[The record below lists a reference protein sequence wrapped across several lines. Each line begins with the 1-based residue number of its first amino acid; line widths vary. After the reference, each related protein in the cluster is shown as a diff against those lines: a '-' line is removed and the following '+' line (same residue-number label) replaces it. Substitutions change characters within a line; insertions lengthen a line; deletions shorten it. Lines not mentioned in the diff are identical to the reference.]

1 MRTFSHWSAVLV
13 AVAAFLGAAHVA
25 TASSSNTGC
34 NVPPSNN
41 LTFAL
46 FDGSRSVP
54 DAQFEEA
61 VNTVEQGY
69 AANVVNAKE
78 IPDLMIGTFGST
90 AREAM
95 QGLARLPLQNVR
107 NFERP
112 TCLKNGLAVMNS
124 RLVQDRT
131 RVRSTPGSAILEALY
146 NVGGYLHSSTGN
158 ERLLIYSDM
167 LEQSNWMSFG
177 KNIATPKARSAAIA
191 GLAKSGHRAD
201 LKGVT
206 VCIAGFDAG
215 NSPSHQPL
223 AVKRFWQEYFRQSG
237 ATLAYIG
244 TDFPTAGNCVIATS

>member
-1 MRTFSHWSAVLV
+1 
-13 AVAAFLGAAHVA
+13 
-25 TASSSNTGC
+25 
-34 NVPPSNN
+34 
-41 LTFAL
+41 
-46 FDGSRSVP
+46 
-54 DAQFEEA
+54 
-61 VNTVEQGY
+61 
-69 AANVVNAKE
+69 
-78 IPDLMIGTFGST
+78 
-90 AREAM
+90 M

-131 RVRSTPGSAILEALY
+131 RVRSAPGSAILEALY